1 MDDIRGPVGDTKS
14 MTFTDYA
21 IDILLIGL
29 VLLQVRGRRLTAR
42 SFLLPIVLVGY
53 AADNYL
59 KAVPT
64 AGNDLVLIIGCS
76 VLGALIGGLC
86 ALFTSV
92 KRDSDGVP
100 IAKAGLVAA
109 ALWVLGV
116 GARFAFQLY
125 ANYGG
130 GPAIQRFS
138 VVHHITTMEAWTAAL
153 ILMAIAEVVART
165 GGILLRAQTA
175 NRSGGAQPPVRSSRA
190 MMGVGEHSI

>member
-1 MDDIRGPVGDTKS
+1 
-14 MTFTDYA
+14 MTLTDYA

-42 SFLLPIVLVGY
+42 AFLVPIVVVAY

-64 AGNDLVLIIGCS
+64 GGNDLVLIIGCS

-92 KRDSDGVP
+92 KRDRDGVP
-100 IAKAGLVAA
+100 IAKAGIAA
-109 ALWVLGV
+109 AVLWVLGV

-125 ANYGG
+125 ASDGG

-138 VVHHITTMEAWTAAL
+138 VAHHITSIEAWSAAL
-153 ILMAIAEVVART
+153 ILMAIAEVAART
-165 GGILLRAQTA
+165 GGILLRAYSA
-175 NRSGGAQPPVRSSRA
+175 SRSDGAQPPAPRSRA
-190 MMGVGEHSI
+190 MMSVGEHTA

>member
-1 MDDIRGPVGDTKS
+1 
-14 MTFTDYA
+14 MTLTDYA

-42 SFLLPIVLVGY
+42 SFVLPIVLVAY

-64 AGNDLVLIIGCS
+64 AGNDLVLIIGGS

-92 KRDSDGVP
+92 KTDGDGVP

-109 ALWVLGV
+109 GLWVLGV

-125 ANYGG
+125 ATHGG

-138 VVHHITTMEAWTAAL
+138 VAHHITTIEAWTAAL
-153 ILMAIAEVVART
+153 ILMALAEVVART
-165 GGILLRAQTA
+165 GGILLRAHSA
-175 NRSGGAQPPVRSSRA
+175 NRSGGARPPVHSSRA

>member
-1 MDDIRGPVGDTKS
+1 

-29 VLLQVRGRRLTAR
+29 VLLQVRGRRLTTSA
-42 SFLLPIVLVGY
+42 FIVPVVLVAY

-64 AGNDLVLIIGCS
+64 GGNDLVLIIGCT

-100 IAKAGLVAA
+100 IAKAGLAAA

-125 ANYGG
+125 ATHGG

-138 VVHHITTMEAWTAAL
+138 VAHHITSIEAWTAAL
-153 ILMAIAEVVART
+153 ILMAIAEVAART
-165 GGILLRAQTA
+165 GGILLRAHA
-175 NRSGGAQPPVRSSRA
+175 SSRSGGEQPRVRSSRA
-190 MMGVGEHSI
+190 MMGAGEHSI